1 MMTPKRPDYYDRYK
15 TVVVYIGKDTAR
27 WAAWQAAADAAGM
40 GLGAWLASLADQAV
54 ADLAAEPA
62 QPADLEP
69 APDGSRVLVAAQR
82 STAP

>member
-54 ADLAAEPA
+54 AAA

-69 APDGSRVLVAAQR
+69 APDGSRVLVAQR
-82 STAP
+82 STTP